1 MFLYTCTTLGSLSGF
16 VMTKFTFLW
25 MKINIY
31 FISGALRSS
40 QTCDTT
46 AAAIFFCCSQF
57 SAACMKHRLA
67 NSDSLHIP
75 AVCLGT
81 GGCGGEGGGL
91 EVNYRQQRGHRAYY
105 SGAGTCN
112 GPMGMTFTT
121 RARPHPSIAIHTHTA
136 TVCTPSLTFILKQ
149 RQWDR

>member
-1 MFLYTCTTLGSLSGF
+1 MN
-16 VMTKFTFLW
+16 KFTFLW

-31 FISGALRSS
+31 SVSGALRSS

-57 SAACMKHRLA
+57 SAACSEGSAGKQRLSA
-67 NSDSLHIP
+67 TSRLSVWGL
-75 AVCLGT
+75 AAAT
-81 GGCGGEGGGL
+81 GREGGSEGGKEGGGL

-105 SGAGTCN
+105 SGARTCN

-121 RARPHPSIAIHTHTA
+121 RARPHPSIAIHTHRATA
-136 TVCTPSLTFILKQ
+136 CTPSLTFILRQ